1 MEKRRTSFLGSLIII
16 IIIVITI
23 YLLTKQ
29 VSTNYITKIKN
40 IDDKYLVNSARL
52 LPTNEQAYLTE
63 LKALN
68 NKQYTQPIIDFI
80 YLDLKAKETHK
91 LLELN
96 KITNNNCV
104 SNDLLHSLGS
114 FLFYKEKT
122 TNEFELQKNN
132 SKLNKIYWN
141 DYLDLLNNIDLEQY
155 QKLKI
160 ELNKLKKC

>member
-29 VSTNYITKIKN
+29 VSTNYIIKIKN
-40 IDDKYLVNSARL
+40 IDDKYLVNSAKL
-52 LPTNEQAYLTE
+52 LPINEQAYLTE
-63 LKALN
+63 LQTLN

-80 YLDLKAKETHK
+80 NLDLKAKKIHK
-91 LLELN
+91 LLKLN

-104 SNDLLHSLGS
+104 SKDLLLNVDT
-114 FLFYKEKT
+114 FLFYKNKT
-122 TNEFELQKNN
+122 IQEFEAQKDNL
-132 SKLNKIYWN
+132 KLNKIYWN
-141 DYLDLLNNIDLEQY
+141 DYLDLLNDMDQF

-160 ELNKLKKC
+160 ELSKIKKC